1 MKTLGQLVLWGS
13 LAGGV
18 LSAATAYLAPLSAPD
33 EKLLGLTLA
42 APAGRIEKPDAAP
55 LPIAR
60 KDQQI
65 SAELLSELRS
75 AGVRNVRVK
84 QFGIGRWRGKW
95 FFLLSLVGLAVGG
108 TLVRFSNM
116 SGRPRQGEKTSADSP
131 EHLLQKIQSTVEH
144 LRSTVADM
152 SQPGA
157 GMEQIRHEI
166 TQLQQT
172 HMAAFVEARPVL
184 VARLGLAGYA
194 RLMDSYAAAE
204 RQINRAWSA
213 AADNA
218 HEEAA
223 ACLDEASALLQERGS
238 EASSGR

>member
-1 MKTLGQLVLWGS
+1 M
-13 LAGGV
+13 AGGV
-18 LSAATAYLAPLSAPD
+18 LAAATAYLVPLSAPD
-33 EKLLGLTLA
+33 EQLLGLTLA
-42 APAGRIEKPDAAP
+42 APAGRIEQPDAAP
-55 LPIAR
+55 LPIVR

-65 SAELLSELRS
+65 SGELLAELRG

-108 TLVRFSNM
+108 SLVRFSGM
-116 SGRPRQGEKTSADSP
+116 SGRARQGEKTSADSP
-131 EHLLQKIQSTVEH
+131 EHLLQEIQSTVEH

-152 SQPGA
+152 SQPVT
-157 GMEQIRHEI
+157 GMEQLRQEI
-166 TQLQQT
+166 AQLQKT
-172 HMAAFVEARPVL
+172 HMAAFVDARAVL

-218 HEEAA
+218 HEEAV
-223 ACLDEASALLQERGS
+223 ACLDEASALLPKTG
-238 EASSGR
+238 